1 MTNRTEEE
9 LMNSLH
15 PSRSILELVYYI
27 MTVICVVGI
36 AIIVFQLMQ

>member
-9 LMNSLH
+9 MMSSLH

-27 MTVICVVGI
+27 MTVVCVVGI
-36 AIIVFQLMQ
+36 AIIICQLS